1 MKHILYVNKFE
12 KLNLKKDSSL
22 FLALS
27 LMSLKKEVF
36 ILFEDDLSWSQE
48 LPTLKLYRLK
58 GLINKDF
65 YMSEIEAHSPR
76 FLKLNPGDTFHMR
89 LDPPVD
95 GQYLRALWIL
105 RLWKESGVRMIND
118 PSAILLYNE
127 KILAYQEQDG
137 VPSWIGSS
145 SDSALEFIK
154 TLPESVKEIVLKPLD
169 LFSGL
174 EVEKCARDHKDLIST
189 IEAKANKLKGMFIIQ
204 PFLPAVFEGELR
216 VITINAKI
224 IGTILKVPKKGE
236 FISNIASGAQFRSA
250 RLNEDLSAKI
260 QKMAIKLKDKGLAW
274 VAFDVLGDL
283 VQEANITCPG
293 LLVETSHAAQKNLAF
308 ELVKLMEDSES
319 DL

>member
-1 MKHILYVNKFE
+1 MKHIIYINKFE
-12 KLNLKKDSSL
+12 KLNLKKDTSL

-27 LMSLKKEVF
+27 LMNLKKEVF
-36 ILFEDDLSWSQE
+36 LLFEDDLSWSQE

-58 GLINKDF
+58 GVINHDF
-65 YMSEIEAHSPR
+65 YMSEIEAYDPSY
-76 FLKLNPGDTFHMR
+76 LKLNPGDTFHMR

-105 RLWKESGVRMIND
+105 RLWKEAGIKMIND
-118 PSAILLYNE
+118 PSSILLYNE

-154 TLPESVKEIVLKPLD
+154 SLPVNVKEIVLKPLD

-174 EVEKCARDHKDLIST
+174 EVEKCARDDKDLIS
-189 IEAKANKLKGMFIIQ
+189 IVESKANKLKGMFVIQ

-216 VITINAKI
+216 VITMNGKI

-236 FISNIASGAQFRSA
+236 FISNIASGAQFKIA
-250 RLNEDLSAKI
+250 QLNPHLSSKI
-260 QKMAIKLKDKGLAW
+260 QKMAMKLKALGLIW
-274 VAFDVLGDL
+274 VAFDVLGE
-283 VQEANITCPG
+283 VIQEANITCPG

-308 ELVKLMEDSES
+308 ELIKFMEDSES